1 MKIKKWFGKLAAIV
15 TTLVLSLTMLTG
27 CTGEDV
33 LYLVEALLSETATEE
48 YYEDDYELENDADS
62 DDIEDE
68 TEEVYKE
75 ITTEAD
81 VEEDT
86 TEADEVTTEEERTE
100 EVTTEEKTTEAGL
113 SVKKDGRYTSKEEV
127 ALYIH
132 TYGKLPSNFITKRDA
147 QDLGWESREGN
158 LWEVTDKMSIGG
170 DRFGNNEELLPI
182 KNGRKYYECDIN
194 YQGGYR
200 GSERIVY
207 SNDGLI
213 FYTNDHYE
221 TFEQLY

>member
-1 MKIKKWFGKLAAIV
+1 MKIKKWLSRFSALLA
-15 TTLVLSLTMLTG
+15 TLILSVTMLTG
-27 CTGEDV
+27 CSSEDV
-33 LYLVEALLSETATEE
+33 LYILEALLSETTTEE
-48 YYEDDYELENDADS
+48 YYEETDDYD
-62 DDIEDE
+62 
-68 TEEVYKE
+68 
-75 ITTEAD
+75 
-81 VEEDT
+81 
-86 TEADEVTTEEERTE
+86 TEEELVVE
-100 EVTTEEKTTEAGL
+100 EKTTEEKTTEERTTEEKTTEERTTEERTTEERTTEEKTTEGL
-113 SVKKDGRYTSKEEV
+113 SVKKDGKYTSKEEV

-170 DRFGNNEELLPI
+170 DRFGNYEELLPV

-194 YQGGYR
+194 YKGGYR
-200 GSERIVY
+200 GDERIVY